1 MTTLR
6 RVQFATVLLHS
17 AVLLWIVCRYI
28 FVSNPGDYMMRPG
41 GEWSFLFAA
50 DIPASAV
57 LVFLDQVIPD
67 SLDSAP
73 AGLFGGHVHPFGT
86 LSFWVPL
93 LCYGIIGT
101 WWWWTVPV
109 IIAWI
114 GKRVVKVYK

>member
-1 MTTLR
+1 
-6 RVQFATVLLHS
+6 
-17 AVLLWIVCRYI
+17 
-28 FVSNPGDYMMRPG
+28 
-41 GEWSFLFAA
+41 
-50 DIPASAV
+50 
-57 LVFLDQVIPD
+57 VIPD

-73 AGLFGGHVHPFGT
+73 AGLFHVHPFDT

-114 GKRVVKVYK
+114 GKRVVKIYK